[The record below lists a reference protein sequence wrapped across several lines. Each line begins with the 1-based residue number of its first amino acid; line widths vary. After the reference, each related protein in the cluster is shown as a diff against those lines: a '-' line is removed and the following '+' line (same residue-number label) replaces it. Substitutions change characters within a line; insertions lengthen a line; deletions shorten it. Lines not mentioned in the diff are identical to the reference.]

1 MAIPLTKRKKPDK
14 AGELGE
20 PYVRLP
26 QVECQIDNVI
36 ELELEDLRTHLDVFD
51 RKDKTYLASE
61 TLIHLIRKARRE
73 KNRPVLDASV
83 KALFRRCEANL
94 LKTVDNSLPNAGKI
108 REDTLAELGKLLAR
122 DGTGKVPDRLDL
134 FEWRFTLQ
142 FQSLRIDASRRETS
156 AVNRNASLPSDATAV
171 DVADLEAAFDKVAS
185 CQTTSDAKGIYAPS
199 PEDQMMTRD
208 IYRQL
213 CALPKDERNALIE
226 TKIIG
231 LTEEEAGSKLG
242 VSSRTI
248 RTRKKNAIARL
259 KSLKEST

>member
-134 FEWRFTLQ
+134 FEWRFNLQ
-142 FQSLRIDASRRETS
+142 FQSLRIDAIRRETS

-171 DVADLEAAFDKVAS
+171 DVADWEAAFDKVAS

>member
-134 FEWRFTLQ
+134 FEWRFNLQ
-142 FQSLRIDASRRETS
+142 FQSLRIDAIRRETS

>member
-20 PYVRLP
+20 LYVRMP
-26 QVECQIDNVI
+26 HVDCQIDEVTKI
-36 ELELEDLRTHLDVFD
+36 ELDELKRRLDVID
-51 RKDKTYLASE
+51 QKATAYLASE
-61 TLIHLIRKARRE
+61 TLVHLIRKARRE
-73 KNRPVLDASV
+73 NDRPVLDAAV
-83 KALFRRCEANL
+83 KVLFRRCEANL
-94 LKTVDNSLPNAGKI
+94 LRTVDNSLPNADKI
-108 REDTLAELGKLLAR
+108 REDALAELGKRLAR

-134 FEWRFTLQ
+134 FEWRFNMQ
-142 FQSLRIDASRRETS
+142 FRSLRVDAIRRETN

-171 DVADLEAAFDKVAS
+171 DVADLEATFAKVAS
-185 CQTTSDAKGIYAPS
+185 CQTTSDANGIYAPS
-199 PEDQMMTRD
+199 PEDQMIARD

-213 CALPKDERNALIE
+213 NALPKDERNALIQ

-231 LTEEEAGSKLG
+231 LTEKEAGSKLG

>member
-26 QVECQIDNVI
+26 QFECQIDNVI

-51 RKDKTYLASE
+51 RKDKAYLASE

-134 FEWRFTLQ
+134 FEWRFNLQ
-142 FQSLRIDASRRETS
+142 FQSLRIDAIRRETS

-185 CQTTSDAKGIYAPS
+185 CQTTSDARGIYAPS
-199 PEDQMMTRD
+199 PEDQMMARD

>member
-20 PYVRLP
+20 LYVRLH
-26 QVECQIDNVI
+26 QVECQIDDVI
-36 ELELEDLRTHLDVFD
+36 DLELEDLRTRLNVFNW
-51 RKDKTYLASE
+51 KDTAYLASE
-61 TLIHLIRKARRE
+61 TLVHLIRKARRE
-73 KNRPVLDASV
+73 KNRPVLEAAV

-94 LKTVDNSLPNAGKI
+94 LRTVDNSLPNAGKI

-134 FEWRFTLQ
+134 FEWRFNLQ
-142 FQSLRIDASRRETS
+142 FQSLRIDAIRRETN

-185 CQTTSDAKGIYAPS
+185 CQTTSDANGIYVPS
-199 PEDQMMTRD
+199 PEDQMMARD

-213 CALPKDERNALIE
+213 FMLPKDERNALIE

-231 LTEEEAGSKLG
+231 LTEEEAGNKLG